1 MNPRLVRLG
10 CQTAAVFVLILL
22 VLAILLAPKHPVAS
36 IRVVDTAGKPVAGV
50 VITPDGLRTK
60 SGPYNSGHYPWRREP
75 DWPVNDPVSTDA
87 DGYARVSY
95 PRYVFERIE
104 TGQLSFRSA
113 TRTLCR
119 TGRFARWRP

>member
-50 VITPDGLRTK
+50 VIKPAARRTK
-60 SGPYNSGHYPWRREP
+60 SGPYRSGPYPWRRGP
-75 DWPVNDPVSTDA
+75 AWPVNDPVSTGGA
-87 DGYARVSY
+87 GITGVSY
-95 PRYVFERIE
+95 LWRGDEPIGE
-104 TGQLSFRSA
+104 GQ
-113 TRTLCR
+113 
-119 TGRFARWRP
+119 